1 MPESRRFG
9 VLFESVVTSRCED
22 RQVSDLRWNRLEAAR
37 ANLIAAF
44 AADGVDRVE
53 YVASPPDAWVWV
65 WLGTG
70 TDLQRD
76 ALSVVVDLHAQVG
89 RLLADA
95 SVEGIEVSG
104 VRVQSAETLT
114 RDYRGTWV
122 NAVR

>member
-1 MPESRRFG
+1 MPESRRFR

-65 WLGTG
+65 WRGTG

-95 SVEGIEVSG
+95 SVEGIEVAG
-104 VRVQSAETLT
+104 VRVQSAETVN
-114 RDYRGTWV
+114 RDYGGSWF

>member
-1 MPESRRFG
+1 MPGSRRFG
-9 VLFESVVTSRCED
+9 VLFESVVPSRCED

-76 ALSVVVDLHAQVG
+76 ALSVVVGLHAQVG

-95 SVEGIEVSG
+95 AVEGIEVAG
-104 VRVQSAETLT
+104 VRVQSAETVN
-114 RDYRGTWV
+114 RDYGGSWF

>member
-1 MPESRRFG
+1 M
-9 VLFESVVTSRCED
+9 
-22 RQVSDLRWNRLEAAR
+22 SDLRWNRLEAAR

-44 AADGVDRVE
+44 AAEGVDRVE

-76 ALSVVVDLHAQVG
+76 ALSVVVDLRAQVG

-95 SVEGIEVSG
+95 SVEGIEVAG
-104 VRVQSAETLT
+104 VRVQSAETVN
-114 RDYRGTWV
+114 RGSWF

>member
-89 RLLADA
+89 RVFADA
-95 SVEGIEVSG
+95 AVEGNEVAG
-104 VRVQSAETLT
+104 VRVE
-114 RDYRGTWV
+114 
-122 NAVR
+122 

>member
-1 MPESRRFG
+1 MPGSRRFG
-9 VLFESVVTSRCED
+9 VLFESVVPSRCED

-70 TDLQRD
+70 TDLQPD

-95 SVEGIEVSG
+95 SVEGIEVAG
-104 VRVQSAETLT
+104 VRVQSAETVN
-114 RDYRGTWV
+114 RDYGGSWF

>member
-9 VLFESVVTSRCED
+9 VLFESVVPSRCED

-53 YVASPPDAWVWV
+53 YVASPPDAWVWA
-65 WLGTG
+65 WRGTG

-76 ALSVVVDLHAQVG
+76 ALSVVVDLRAQVG

-95 SVEGIEVSG
+95 SVEGIEVAG
-104 VRVQSAETLT
+104 VRVQSAETMN
-114 RDYRGTWV
+114 RDYGGSWF

>member
-65 WLGTG
+65 GTG

-76 ALSVVVDLHAQVG
+76 ALSVVVDLHAKVG

-95 SVEGIEVSG
+95 AVEGIEVAG
-104 VRVQSAETLT
+104 VRVQSAETVN
-114 RDYRGTWV
+114 RDYGGSWF